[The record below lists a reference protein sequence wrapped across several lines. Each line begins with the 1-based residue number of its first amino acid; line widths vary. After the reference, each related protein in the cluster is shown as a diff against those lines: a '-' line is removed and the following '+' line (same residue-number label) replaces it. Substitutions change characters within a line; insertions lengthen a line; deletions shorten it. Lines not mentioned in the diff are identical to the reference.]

1 MSSRIF
7 STITWSCQVFIKLL
21 NQQTLKYFG
30 VQMLENCN
38 GGSILMRLSEL
49 YECQLSQK
57 LRKKDDVKGKSH
69 IFKPRANVFKF
80 WYVNNEQ

>member
-1 MSSRIF
+1 
-7 STITWSCQVFIKLL
+7 
-21 NQQTLKYFG
+21 
-30 VQMLENCN
+30 MLENCN

-69 IFKPRANVFKF
+69 IFKPGTNVFKF